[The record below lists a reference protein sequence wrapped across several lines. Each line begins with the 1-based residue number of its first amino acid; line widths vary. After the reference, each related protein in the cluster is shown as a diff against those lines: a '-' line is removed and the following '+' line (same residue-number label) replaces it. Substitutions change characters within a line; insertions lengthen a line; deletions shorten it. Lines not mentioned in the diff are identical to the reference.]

1 MKYIISESQ
10 YNLLSESSTL
20 LWVKRRVTYENMKNY
35 ISDGEIN
42 FPTLCDDFGDEFE
55 YADSVIKWAVDDF
68 LTSNE
73 DAFLDEIYDEVH
85 EIVVDKCKDWFG
97 EYLLNIYRDTCTEE
111 YGYGL
116 NEQNDSG
123 KSDLIGKFLNSKN
136 FIRRDEQDGEFNVSD
151 GNEGNDIIKYR
162 IQYSSIVP
170 DHYFEVIY
178 IHDSIIETVSR
189 FFGIPDDDSVSV
201 IIHWFNKKYDKSLTE
216 ENYEWL
222 GSDTYY
228 ADDDDDDDEND

>member
-1 MKYIISESQ
+1 MTYLFTLLFIVKMKYIISESQ

-73 DAFLDEIYDEVH
+73 DVFLDEIYDEVH

-111 YGYGL
+111 DGYGL
-116 NEQNDSG
+116 YEQNESKKDRMTYMNGFCRS
-123 KSDLIGKFLNSKN
+123 KSTKTYPDYLI
-136 FIRRDEQDGEFNVSD
+136 DGE
-151 GNEGNDIIKYR
+151 
-162 IQYSSIVP
+162 
-170 DHYFEVIY
+170 VINK
-178 IHDSIIETVSR
+178 IEITKM
-189 FFGIPDDDSVSV
+189 P
-201 IIHWFNKKYDKSLTE
+201 
-216 ENYEWL
+216 
-222 GSDTYY
+222 
-228 ADDDDDDDEND
+228 

>member
-73 DAFLDEIYDEVH
+73 DVFLDEIYDEVH

-111 YGYGL
+111 DGYGL
-116 NEQNDSG
+116 YEQNESKKD
-123 KSDLIGKFLNSKN
+123 DLIIKFLNSKN
-136 FIRRDEQDGEFNVSD
+136 FVVWDAEDGEFNVGD
-151 GNEGNDIIKYR
+151 GKKGNDVIKYR
-162 IQYSSIVP
+162 IQYSSIFP
-170 DHYFEVIY
+170 EHSFEIIY
-178 IHDSIIETVSR
+178 IHDSLIETVSM
-189 FFGIPDDDSVSV
+189 FFGTSDSNSV
-201 IIHWFNKKYDKSLTE
+201 RAIIDWFNKKYDKSLTVE
-216 ENYEWL
+216 DYEWL

-228 ADDDDDDDEND
+228 ADDDENEND

>member
-10 YNLLSESSTL
+10 YNLLTESSTL
-20 LWVKRRVTYENMKNY
+20 LWVKRRVTYESMKKY

-42 FPTLCDDFGDEFE
+42 YPTLCDEFGDEFE

-68 LTSNE
+68 LSSNE
-73 DAFLDEIYDEVH
+73 DVILDDMYDEVY

-97 EYLLNIYRDTCTEE
+97 EYLFEIYRETCSEE

-136 FIRRDEQDGEFNVSD
+136 FIRWDEQDEEFDVSD
-151 GNEGNDIIKYR
+151 GNDGNGIIKYR
-162 IQYSSIVP
+162 IQHSSIVP
-170 DHYFEVIY
+170 DHFFEVIY
-178 IHDSIIETVSR
+178 IHDSIIESVSR
-189 FFGIPDDDSVSV
+189 FFGIPDEDSVKA
-201 IIHWFNKKYDKSLTE
+201 IINWFNKKYDKSLTV

-222 GSDTYY
+222 GGDTYY
-228 ADDDDDDDEND
+228 ADDDEND